1 MLVATRVV
9 EVRKALQGAG
19 NSALIVRL
27 LGESLIVRLAV
38 LVEVIIM
45 L

>member
-1 MLVATRVV
+1 MLVAARVV
-9 EVRKALQGAG
+9 EVRKVLQGAG